1 MLKIYKTSRDSI
13 VYPKKPGPNTWIDLN
28 SPTEEELDF
37 LKPFIEIPEDV
48 LSSIKDIDEVPKLE
62 KIDGANFILIQT
74 PRITS
79 EEEQE
84 ETVSGDYSITPLGII
99 YNADILITLSEGKN
113 DVMNYLKN
121 KLKNFEKNQLIDTSN
136 IPQLILKILLFNSK
150 IYLRYLKIIN
160 QKIRLVQNNL
170 EQSPENEKII
180 HLMDLEK
187 SLVYFGTSIH
197 SNHVVLEKLG
207 KRKFFTGTEDD
218 EELFEDIFDENKQA
232 IETVKIYGRI
242 VSNVSNTF
250 ASIISNNLNRTM
262 KFLTS
267 VTLILMLPTLVASV
281 YGMNVPLPFQESPHA
296 FLIVMVFSIALSLSV
311 IFFFLRKK
319 LF

>member
-1 MLKIYKTSRDSI
+1 M
-13 VYPKKPGPNTWIDLN
+13 KPL
-28 SPTEEELDF
+28 
-37 LKPFIEIPEDV
+37 IEIPEDI
-48 LSSIKDIDEVPKLE
+48 LCSIKDIDEVPKLE

-74 PRITS
+74 ARLTS
-79 EEEQE
+79 EEDQE
-84 ETVSGDYSITPLGII
+84 ETVSGDYSITPMGIL
-99 YNADILITLSEGKN
+99 YNADFIITITEGKN

-121 KLKNFEKNQLIDTSN
+121 KLKNFDKNKIIDTSN
-136 IPQLILKILLFNSK
+136 IPQLILKVLLFNSK
-150 IYLRYLKIIN
+150 IYLRYLKTIN
-160 QKIRLVQNNL
+160 QKIRVSQTHL
-170 EQSPENEKII
+170 EESPENEQII

-187 SLVYFGTSIH
+187 SLVYFETSIH
-197 SNHVVLEKLG
+197 ANHVVLEKLG
-207 KRKFFTGTEDD
+207 KRKFFTSTEED

-242 VSNVSNTF
+242 VANVSNTF

-281 YGMNVPLPFQESPHA
+281 YGMNVTLPFQESPHA

-319 LF
+319 IF